1 LVKVG
6 RKKIKDKKMKGLFWN
21 IRSLGQ
27 KGRTQ
32 ALASRIRENHID
44 FVGVS
49 EIKKEEY
56 SAGTL
61 RALMGNV
68 KFDWC
73 SLRARGSVGGILVG
87 ANSNLFT
94 LTTGDILDYNVSVML
109 TNKVSGFTF
118 KVITVYGSPYEDR
131 KHVFIDEL
139 HIVMAS

>member
-49 EIKKEEY
+49 EIKKGEY
-56 SAGTL
+56 SWHAE
-61 RALMGNV
+61 
-68 KFDWC
+68 
-73 SLRARGSVGGILVG
+73 GS
-87 ANSNLFT
+87 
-94 LTTGDILDYNVSVML
+94 
-109 TNKVSGFTF
+109 
-118 KVITVYGSPYEDR
+118 YG
-131 KHVFIDEL
+131 
-139 HIVMAS
+139 